1 MPKREYSIYIMT
13 NHNNTVMYT
22 GITNDLQR
30 RVMEHKSGKGSVFT
44 ARYHLTKLVYAETG
58 PDVNAAIFREKQI
71 KAGSRQKKI
80 DLVNSINPE
89 WNDLYDKYFK

>member
-44 ARYHLTKLVYAETG
+44 AR
-58 PDVNAAIFREKQI
+58 
-71 KAGSRQKKI
+71 
-80 DLVNSINPE
+80 
-89 WNDLYDKYFK
+89 